1 MLIYVEERKKIILML
16 RIIIYANA
24 FLFFHPLF
32 WISHRTGRSFSIC
45 NYYWI
50 LYMYVYV
57 YTGNVYRNVL
67 YGWKIYI
74 QTMPFNVFL
83 IRDSIIISY
92 VDTCWQKFLHVLLSQ
107 FRRWAPSLGQFPRI
121 FIPSNHQWQ
130 LFCAHT

>member
-67 YGWKIYI
+67 ILHTDEKYI
-74 QTMPFNVFL
+74 FKRCPLMFF
-83 IRDSIIISY
+83 
-92 VDTCWQKFLHVLLSQ
+92 
-107 FRRWAPSLGQFPRI
+107 
-121 FIPSNHQWQ
+121 
-130 LFCAHT
+130 